1 MGLARTPETVG
12 LQPIERAEL
21 EALVKGVG
29 RLELIEKLEGNNLLD
44 GRSEPVTLEALE
56 KRLETASL
64 EEDRPFHALHL
75 LCHGFVGADNKSYVV
90 LERGDGGQAAVV
102 PEDLFAE
109 RIGRFVDPLDRRG
122 QRQPGLR
129 LIVLA
134 SCFTARPTQGSS
146 LGGVAR
152 RLVEAGVPA
161 VVAMQHDFQYEAAQ
175 YFSQRLY
182 AHLVYHGE
190 IDRAVNAARRELWDH
205 RRRGPRDR
213 DNSLRPDEWGV
224 PVLFMRLAD
233 GRLFT
238 VDEQDQPVVNPNAD
252 VEITRYE
259 DTDSGDPQRL
269 MQTTMRAV
277 AGQMGVN
284 VGLDTM
290 TLARSIGEAIV
301 AATASA
307 KPSAEPVAPVVR
319 LFGGDGERSQRW
331 ALVKAANDHR
341 RDPNRR
347 AVLFLRRLAR
357 KQIAGLVSPANRGR
371 AAGSRHAGRR
381 SGRAATSSWTGSG

>member
-1 MGLARTPETVG
+1 MASPLELTPDWARARTRETVG

-75 LCHGFVGADNKSYVV
+75 LCHSFVGADNKSYVV
-90 LERGDGGQAAVV
+90 LERGDSGQAAVV

-109 RIGRFVDPLDRRG
+109 RIGRFLDPIDRRG
-122 QRQPGLR
+122 HQQPGLR

-134 SCFTARPTQGSS
+134 SCFTAKPTQGSS

-152 RLVEAGVPA
+152 RLVEEGVPA
-161 VVAMQHDFQYEAAQ
+161 VIAMQHDFQYEAAQ

-182 AHLVYHGE
+182 AHLAYHGE

-205 RRRGPRDR
+205 RRRGQRDL
-213 DNSLRPDEWGV
+213 DPKSLRPDKWGV
-224 PVLFMRLAD
+224 PVLFMRLTD

-238 VDEQDQPVVNPNAD
+238 VDERP
-252 VEITRYE
+252 
-259 DTDSGDPQRL
+259 
-269 MQTTMRAV
+269 
-277 AGQMGVN
+277 
-284 VGLDTM
+284 
-290 TLARSIGEAIV
+290 
-301 AATASA
+301 AS
-307 KPSAEPVAPVVR
+307 
-319 LFGGDGERSQRW
+319 
-331 ALVKAANDHR
+331 
-341 RDPNRR
+341 
-347 AVLFLRRLAR
+347 
-357 KQIAGLVSPANRGR
+357 
-371 AAGSRHAGRR
+371 
-381 SGRAATSSWTGSG
+381 